1 MPILDV
7 VVTLSSAG
15 TDAGPFTIKDN
26 NNNTLVSGITRAQLL
41 AGYRMDIF
49 SEYPTLTVTSTGS
62 CTTSASG
69 TVSYTPPPAY
79 YYSVSKFDCN
89 NSCAQVGS
97 NGGFAAYSTT
107 QLTTGKH
114 YYAGGYS
121 WRVETTLTPAPSS
134 YNVDLSNKT
143 ANNDCTGCQP
153 VTVTAYK
160 FYFAQQVDDAYL
172 STTYCSAQ
180 GYTTTQ
186 AVWATTQTMTP
197 GQTQIFT
204 DANLQYL
211 YVGNWVAGV
220 PSRVAFITET
230 AFNTNGALNT
240 NNVSGYS
247 YVRIDSGGYVV
258 GSGAANCSS
267 GGGGGEF

>member
-1 MPILDV
+1 MAILDV

-15 TDAGPFTIKDN
+15 ADTGAFTIKDN
-26 NNNTLVSGITRAQLL
+26 NNNILATGVTRAQLL
-41 AGYRMDIF
+41 AGYRMNMYSQF
-49 SEYPTLTVTSTGS
+49 PTLTVTSTGS
-62 CTTSASG
+62 CTSSVNG
-69 TVSYTPPPAY
+69 TVSYTAPTY
-79 YYSVSKFDCN
+79 YYYTVSKFDCN

-97 NGGFAAYSTT
+97 TGGFSAFSTN
-107 QLTTGKH
+107 QLVAGKH
-114 YYAGGYS
+114 YYDGGYS

-134 YNVDLSNKT
+134 FNVDLSGLT
-143 ANNDCTGCQP
+143 ANDNCTGCQP
-153 VTVTAYK
+153 AGVTAYK
-160 FYFAQQVDDAYL
+160 FYFAQQVDDANL
-172 STTYCSAQ
+172 STSYCSAQ

-186 AVWATTQTMTP
+186 PVWATTSVMTP

-204 DANLQYL
+204 DANLQYI

-258 GSGAANCSS
+258 GSGAAVCTS